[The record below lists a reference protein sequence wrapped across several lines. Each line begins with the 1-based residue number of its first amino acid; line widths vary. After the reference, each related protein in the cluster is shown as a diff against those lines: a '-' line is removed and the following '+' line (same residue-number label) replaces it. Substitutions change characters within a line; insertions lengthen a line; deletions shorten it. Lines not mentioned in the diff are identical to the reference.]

1 MEDRKEQKK
10 GQKKKENII
19 GRILGNYIARRVV
32 GILLIIAAVSAIG
45 FGVKNYIFSGSK
57 TTKIGFEDIGELAT
71 QTAYCTEVN
80 VTDASRELFGMKIP
94 FTQSKYIYSYDIEI
108 KAGFDFTQVE
118 WGVNGST
125 IEVKLPEAK
134 ILSSEVDLDSLKVYH
149 EDESIF
155 RQISLEENNDAV
167 AQLKETAEKDAVANG
182 LLDNARENAETILT
196 SFFAG
201 VYDMDEY
208 EIVFIDK

>member
-1 MEDRKEQKK
+1 MADQNKEQKRK
-10 GQKKKENII
+10 GNVI
-19 GRILGNYIARRVV
+19 GRILGNYIARSVV
-32 GILLIIAAVSAIG
+32 GIILIIAVVCAIAL
-45 FGVKNYIFSGSK
+45 GVKNYIFSDSK
-57 TTKIGFEDIGELAT
+57 TTEIGFEDIGELAT

-108 KAGFDFTQVE
+108 KAGFDFTQIE
-118 WGVNGST
+118 WDVNGTT

-134 ILSSEVDLDSLKVYH
+134 ILSSEVDQDSLKVYH

-155 RQISLEENNDAV
+155 RQISLEENNEAV
-167 AQLKETAEKDAVANG
+167 AKLRETAENDAIENG

-208 EIVFIDK
+208 KIVFMDK

>member
-1 MEDRKEQKK
+1 MEEQNKARKKK
-10 GQKKKENII
+10 GSIF
-19 GRILGNYIARRVV
+19 GRILGNYIARRVF
-32 GILLIIAAVSAIG
+32 GIILIIAVVCAIG
-45 FGVKNYIFSGSK
+45 FGVKNYIVSDSK

-108 KAGFDFTQVE
+108 KAGFDFTEIE
-118 WGVNGST
+118 WDVNGST
-125 IEVKLPEAK
+125 IEVRLPEAK
-134 ILSSEVDLDSLKVYH
+134 ILSSEVDQDSLEVYH

-155 RQISLEENNDAV
+155 RQISLEENNEAV
-167 AQLKETAEKDAVANG
+167 AKLRETAVNDAIENG
-182 LLDNARENAETILT
+182 LLENARENAESILT
-196 SFFAG
+196 SFFAE

-208 EIVFIDK
+208 KIVFIDK

>member
-1 MEDRKEQKK
+1 MADQNKEQKRK
-10 GQKKKENII
+10 GNVI

-32 GILLIIAAVSAIG
+32 GIILIIAVVCAIAL
-45 FGVKNYIFSGSK
+45 GVKNYIFSDSK

-108 KAGFDFTQVE
+108 KAGFDFTQIE
-118 WGVNGST
+118 WDVNGTT

-134 ILSSEVDLDSLKVYH
+134 ILSSEVDQDSLKVYH

-155 RQISLEENNDAV
+155 RQISLEENNEAV
-167 AQLKETAEKDAVANG
+167 AKLRETAENDAIENG

-208 EIVFIDK
+208 KIVFMDK